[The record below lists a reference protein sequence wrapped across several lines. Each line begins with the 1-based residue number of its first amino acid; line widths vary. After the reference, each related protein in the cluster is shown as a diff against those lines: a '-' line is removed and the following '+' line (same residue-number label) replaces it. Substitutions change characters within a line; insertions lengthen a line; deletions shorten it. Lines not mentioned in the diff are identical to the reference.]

1 MRGSEIFEYLTAVI
15 FLEKTTDMT
24 EREINILKNRGVKII
39 SPQEGFQQR
48 FTRSS
53 CDVVF
58 GGGVL
63 NPQPLTSSIL
73 TPSGFKKIEELHAG
87 DEIVGLKNEKQYIT
101 HCDFEGEKDCIR
113 IELKDGSSAECAL
126 DHKWWIYRDG
136 QGDSTAI
143 AFELL
148 EHWQVCQ
155 ERNIASDVSVF
166 KYMNGKAV
174 PVRLKS
180 ITDIGKKEVACIGV
194 SNDDELYIT
203 DDYMITKNCG
213 KAQPLSAGVLTTKGF
228 ISMGDLVEGDE
239 ICDPDGGTQRVVR
252 IYEKGE
258 RDVYKIYVGLGKY
271 TMCCGEH
278 LWRVWND
285 TDKCYQTLTTEQ
297 MKAYHNQLYIDCPQ
311 PIEYDIYKDAAP
323 PVDPYYLG
331 KVYSFGRKRVGLDVY
346 KKMKPLGI
354 FSSGF
359 PIPDRY
365 KYGSIKEREDFLRGF
380 IDAQIPKMP
389 NGDNPPLKMAISYN
403 VARELS
409 EIVGSLGG
417 MLGVGYTSNGI
428 CDAILKMPNI
438 KKYHSS
444 TMYDCGD
451 RKDVVRTRVN
461 RIAPVGREVC
471 RCISVSGK
479 SHLYIT
485 DEFIVTHNT
494 YAAILMVA
502 EPSLD
507 PQFRAAFTRRNLGNL
522 KQGGGIVDDFK
533 DAYGDYIKVTTSDNP
548 RISFPTG
555 AYVDCLHIAD
565 EEPEKLMERA
575 KGWQYDVFYLDEL
588 TSYQFTTFS
597 IIGTR
602 VRGKSRYAGHVFAT
616 TNPKRSHWV
625 RKMLDRYI
633 GDDGFILPQMDGVVL
648 WYYQT
653 GDTVDDIEWGRS
665 PEEVYE
671 KCKPAIDRQLRKL
684 GSSQWTYQNM
694 VRSFVFYSGK
704 MSENKASVGNNAK
717 YAAAVAAVGGKRAQ
731 QLIEGNWNV
740 DEMENTDAPISNQ
753 QARAVFSND
762 ECRNGDKWITAD
774 LADVGANNSLFLAWD
789 GFHVFDMM
797 IIERSTPKTNADYLR
812 IFAAKHNVPDTRIIY
827 DATRAAYMK
836 DYMPNAQG
844 FLSLASPRGMYK
856 VQANRLKD
864 ECYLR
869 LIDTIQNG
877 RMSVSPEVGQ
887 RKYHYSGSR
896 EEYSV
901 EVEFI
906 DECSVVRILES
917 RDTGKKKL
925 ANKLE
930 MNRKLGKNRSMDLL
944 DPCAMRMWPVLDY
957 PYGSEL
963 EATAVDGR
971 RKRAEENETYLKES
985 VYDDSTW
992 F

>member
-1 MRGSEIFEYLTAVI
+1 
-15 FLEKTTDMT
+15 MT
-24 EREINILKNRGVKII
+24 EREVNILRNRGVKII
-39 SPQEGFQQR
+39 SPQDGFQQR

-73 TPSGFKKIEELHAG
+73 TPSGFRKISEIRVG
-87 DEIVGLKNEKQYIT
+87 DEIVGLQNDRQHIT
-101 HCDFEGEKDCIR
+101 HCDREGEKDCIR
-113 IELKDGSSAECAL
+113 IELEDGSSAESAL
-126 DHKWWIYRDG
+126 DHKWWIMRDG

-148 EHWQVCQ
+148 EHWQICE
-155 ERNIASDVSVF
+155 ERGIGSDVSVF
-166 KYMNGKAV
+166 RYIDGKAV

-180 ITDIGKKEVACIGV
+180 VTDIGKKEVACIGV

-203 DDYMITKNCG
+203 DGFLITKNCG
-213 KAQPLSAGVLTTKGF
+213 KAQPLFCGVLTPHGF
-228 ISMGDLVEGDE
+228 VNMGDLKEGDK
-239 ICDPDGGTQRVVR
+239 ICDPTGGTQTVTR

-258 RDVYKIYVGLGKY
+258 RDVFKVYVGLGKY
-271 TMCCGEH
+271 TMCCAEH
-278 LWRVWND
+278 LWRVWNVS
-285 TDKCYQTLTTEQ
+285 DKRYHTMTTEE
-297 MKAYHNQLYIDCPQ
+297 MREYHNQLYVDCTAPV
-311 PIEYDIYKDAAP
+311 EYDIYGGAP
-323 PVDPYYLG
+323 LPVDAYALG
-331 KVYSFGRKRVGLDVY
+331 KAYSVGKRRVGKDVY
-346 KKMKPLGI
+346 RRLKPLGI
-354 FSSGF
+354 FSAGL

-365 KYGSIKEREDFLRGF
+365 KYGSIAEREDFLRGF
-380 IDAQIPKMP
+380 VDAQLDEMP
-389 NGDNPPLKMAISYN
+389 EGDNPAIKMQIGYN
-403 VARELS
+403 CARELS
-409 EIVGSLGG
+409 EIVSSLGG
-417 MLGVGYTSNGI
+417 MLGVGYTSNGV
-428 CDAILKMPNI
+428 CDVSLKMPDI
-438 KKYHSS
+438 RKYHTPSLPES
-444 TMYDCGD
+444 GKAHETIRM
-451 RKDVVRTRVN
+451 RIN
-461 RIAPVGREVC
+461 RIVPAGREVC
-471 RCISVSGK
+471 RCISVSGA
-479 SHLYIT
+479 SHLYVT

-548 RISFPTG
+548 RVSFPTG

-575 KGWQYDVFYLDEL
+575 KGWQYDIFYLDEL

-602 VRGKSRYAGHVFAT
+602 VRGKSHYAGHVFAT

-625 RKMLDRYI
+625 RRMLDRYI

-653 GDTVDDIEWGRS
+653 GDTVEDIEWGRS

-671 KCKPAIDRQLRKL
+671 KCRAAIDRQLKKL
-684 GSSQWTYQNM
+684 GSSQWTYRNM
-694 VRSFVFYSGK
+694 IRSFVFYSGK

-740 DEMENTDAPISNQ
+740 DETESTDAPISQQ
-753 QARAVFSND
+753 QARAVFTND
-762 ECRNGDKWITAD
+762 ECRNGDFWITAD
-774 LADVGANNSLFLAWD
+774 LADTGKNNTVFLAWD

-797 IIERSTPKTNADYLR
+797 VLESSTPRQNAAYLKA
-812 IFAAKHNVPDTRIIY
+812 FAAKHDIPDSRIIF
-827 DATRAAYMK
+827 DGTRAAYMK
-836 DYMPNAQG
+836 DYIPEAFG
-844 FLSLASPRGMYK
+844 FLSLASAVGLYK

-869 LIDTIQNG
+869 LVDCIQNG
-877 RMSVSPEVGQ
+877 RMSISQEVGR
-887 RKYHYSGSR
+887 RKYHYQGLK

-901 EVEFI
+901 QVEFI
-906 DECSVVRILES
+906 DECSVVRFVEMS
-917 RDTGKKKL
+917 GTGKKKL
-925 ANKLE
+925 AGKQE
-930 MNRKLGKNRSMDLL
+930 MNQKLGKNRSMDLL
-944 DPCAMRMWPVLDY
+944 DPCAMRMY
-957 PYGSEL
+957 PALRYAYGDEL
-963 EATAVDGR
+963 EATAAT
-971 RKRAEENETYLKES
+971 RKPQQREERNMRTDDS
-985 VYDDSTW
+985 IYDDDTW

>member
-1 MRGSEIFEYLTAVI
+1 MRAL
-15 FLEKTTDMT
+15 FLGKRFFMT
-24 EREINILKNRGVKII
+24 EREVNILRNRGVKII

-73 TPSGFKKIEELHAG
+73 TPSGFKIIADIKAG
-87 DEIVGLKNEKQYIT
+87 DEIVGIEKGRQYIT
-101 HCDFEGEKDCIR
+101 HCDIEGEKDCIR
-113 IELKDGSSAECAL
+113 IELEDGSSAESAL
-126 DHKWWIYRDG
+126 DHKWWIIRDG

-148 EHWQVCQ
+148 EHWQICE
-155 ERNIASDVSVF
+155 ERGIKSDVSVF
-166 KYMNGKAV
+166 KYIDGRPVA
-174 PVRLKS
+174 VRLKS
-180 ITDIGKKEVACIGV
+180 VSDIGKKEVACIGV

-203 DDYMITKNCG
+203 DDFLITKNCG
-213 KAQPLSAGVLTTKGF
+213 KAQPLFCGVLTPRGF
-228 ISMGDLVEGDE
+228 VNMGDLKEGDV
-239 ICDPDGGTQRVVR
+239 ICDPSGGIQTVTR

-258 RDVYKIYVGLGKY
+258 RDVFKVYVGLGKY

-278 LWRVWND
+278 LWRVWNIS
-285 TDKCYQTLTTEQ
+285 DKCYHTMTTDE
-297 MKAYHNQLYIDCPQ
+297 MRNYHNQLYVDCTAPV
-311 PIEYDIYKDAAP
+311 EYNLYNGLPLPEDA
-323 PVDPYYLG
+323 YSLG
-331 KVYSFGRKRVGLDVY
+331 KAYSIGKKRVGTDVY
-346 KKMKPLGI
+346 RKLKPLGI
-354 FSSGF
+354 FSAGL

-380 IDAQIPKMP
+380 VDAQLDEMP
-389 NGDNPPLKMAISYN
+389 PGDNPTIKMQIGYN
-403 VARELS
+403 CARELS
-409 EIVGSLGG
+409 EIVSSLGG
-417 MLGVGYTSNGI
+417 MLGVGYTSNGV
-428 CDAILKMPNI
+428 CDVALTMPDI
-438 KKYHSS
+438 KRYHTPSLPDS
-444 TMYDCGD
+444 GKVNDI
-451 RKDVVRTRVN
+451 VRMRIN
-461 RIAPVGREVC
+461 RIAPAGREVC
-471 RCISVSGK
+471 RCISVSGN

-533 DAYGDYIKVTTSDNP
+533 DAYGEYIKVTTSDNP
-548 RISFPTG
+548 RVSFPTG

-575 KGWQYDVFYLDEL
+575 KGWQYDIFYLDEL

-633 GDDGFILPQMDGVVL
+633 GDDGFILPQMDGVVS
-648 WYYQT
+648 WYYQM
-653 GDTVDDIEWGRS
+653 GDTVDDLEWGRS

-671 KCKPAIDRQLRKL
+671 KCKPEIDRKLKKL
-684 GSSQWTYQNM
+684 GGAQWTYKNLI
-694 VRSFVFYSGK
+694 RSFVFYSGK

-740 DEMENTDAPISNQ
+740 DETEVADAPITSL
-753 QARAVFSND
+753 QARAVFTND
-762 ECRNGDKWITAD
+762 ECRNGDKWITVD
-774 LADVGANNSLFLAWD
+774 LADVGKNNLLALAWD
-789 GFHVFDMM
+789 GFHVFDLM
-797 IIERSTPKTNADYLR
+797 IIEHSTPRQNADYVHA
-812 IFAAKHNVPDTRIIY
+812 FAAKHDIPDTHIIY
-827 DATRAAYMK
+827 DGTRAAYMI
-836 DYMPNAQG
+836 DYMPSAIG
-844 FLSLASPRGMYK
+844 FLSLASPMGLYR
-856 VQANRLKD
+856 VQADRLKD
-864 ECYLR
+864 ECYMR
-869 LIDTIQNG
+869 LVDVIQNE
-877 RMSVSPEVGQ
+877 RMSISPEVGK
-887 RKYHYSGSR
+887 RKYHYAGIR

-901 EVEFI
+901 QVEFI
-906 DECSVVRILES
+906 EECSVVRIIEKGN
-917 RDTGKKKL
+917 GKKKL
-925 ANKLE
+925 ASKAE
-930 MNRKLGKNRSMDLL
+930 MNKKLGRNRSMDLL
-944 DPCAMRMWPVLDY
+944 DPCAMRMLPVLRY
-957 PYGSEL
+957 AYGDEL
-963 EATAVDGR
+963 DATSAISKR
-971 RKRAEENETYLKES
+971 RPEQMNGVKPWQES
-985 VYDDSTW
+985 IYDDSTW